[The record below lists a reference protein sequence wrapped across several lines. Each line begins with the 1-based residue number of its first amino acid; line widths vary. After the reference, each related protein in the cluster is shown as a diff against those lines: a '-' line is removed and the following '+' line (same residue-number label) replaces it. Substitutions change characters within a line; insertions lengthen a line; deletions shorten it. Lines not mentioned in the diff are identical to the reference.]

1 MASTRSTLEQA
12 AANLDESIG
21 VRSTFLRP
29 QLSPI
34 ASPKDAGRTRLRNVG
49 SIDIEQVVPDPHQ
62 PRVEFA
68 DESLERLAQSIR
80 EKGQLLP
87 IHVRW
92 SADVEKWTI
101 ISGERRWRAT
111 KAAGLTKID
120 CYFHE
125 GELSQAEIL
134 EQQLVE
140 NLLRE
145 DLKPIEEASAFATLM
160 ELNDWNGKQVAES
173 LHIAPSKVSRSLM
186 LLDLPEDIQRQV
198 NEGVI
203 AARSAYEL
211 SKLRND
217 KARRQLAEKAAD
229 GMTQKQTANAVRQRL
244 GKSKAKPRKTK
255 LTFDAADG
263 WTVIVSA
270 NKKGS
275 YHEVE
280 QALRQVL
287 DEVRHRID
295 NNEQNL

>member
-1 MASTRSTLEQA
+1 MEQA
-12 AANLDESIG
+12 AAHLDESIG
-21 VRSTFLRP
+21 VRHTIVRP

-49 SIDIEQVVPDPHQ
+49 SIDIAKVAPDPHQ

-68 DESLERLAQSIR
+68 DESLERLARSIG

-92 SADVEKWTI
+92 SADLEKWTI

-120 CYFHE
+120 CYFHK

-145 DLKPIEEASAFATLM
+145 DLKPIEEAWAFATLM
-160 ELNDWNGKQVAES
+160 ELNDWNGKQVAET
-173 LHIAPSKVSRSLM
+173 LHIASSKVSRSLM

-211 SKLRND
+211 SKLQND
-217 KARRQLAEKAAD
+217 DARRQLAEKAAG

-244 GKSKAKPRKTK
+244 GKTKAKPRGTK
-255 LTFDAADG
+255 LTFDADDG
-263 WTVIVSA
+263 WRVIVSA

-280 QALRQVL
+280 QALQQVL

-295 NNEQNL
+295 NNVQNL